1 MNICIL
7 LGKIVSEIEFK
18 FIINSKNKSIAY
30 FELELLN
37 KSIIKVRAHNE
48 IADYA
53 YSKLSKGDIT
63 VIEGKVRTN
72 EVIEIEKIT
81 KCSCQKDYKMI

>member
-7 LGKIVSEIEFK
+7 LGKIVSEIEFQ
-18 FIINSKNKSIAY
+18 FIINSKNKSISY
-30 FELELLN
+30 FDLELLN
-37 KSIIKVRAHNE
+37 KSIIKVRTYNE
-48 IADYA
+48 IADYI
-53 YSKLSKGDIT
+53 YSKLSKGDTI
-63 VIEGKVRTN
+63 VIEGRLRTN